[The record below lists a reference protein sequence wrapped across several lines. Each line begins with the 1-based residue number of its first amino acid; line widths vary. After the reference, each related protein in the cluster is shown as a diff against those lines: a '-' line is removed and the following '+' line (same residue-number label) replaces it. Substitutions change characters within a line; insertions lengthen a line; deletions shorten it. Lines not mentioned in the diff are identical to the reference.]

1 MLTTFVS
8 HTLLKRAVGAAVG
21 RKIYSEFEQ
30 LLSWDYHYWL
40 HRGALELEVGNL
52 GIAENFLLQ
61 SKSIEPNDI
70 FIDNELAYLNLRKA
84 NESPLSTTSED
95 LVRDAIRTLTDVA
108 ARRPDQRVRVFHIM
122 GSQGLIWSRRARMS
136 PTEKRDFLGSL
147 SERPKCHDR

>member
-1 MLTTFVS
+1 MSSF
-8 HTLLKRAVGAAVG
+8 
-21 RKIYSEFEQ
+21 YP
-30 LLSWDYHYWL
+30 WDYHYWL

-95 LVRDAIRTLTDVA
+95 LVRDAIRTLNRRCCTSTRSACTRVPYNGFSRSDMVA
-108 ARRPDQRVRVFHIM
+108 AGENESDRK
-122 GSQGLIWSRRARMS
+122 ARLF
-136 PTEKRDFLGSL
+136 R
-147 SERPKCHDR
+147 